1 MLIRLVSAAGLLAA
15 MTVAAIAQNN
25 GRLIA
30 TFTAWE
36 VHVMESPQGRVC
48 FAASRPTES
57 NIPVGPRRSEIAF
70 ILSNRPAAN
79 VRNEAYA
86 QMGYPLAPDSQ
97 VLITID
103 GTETFSMFVEDEGA
117 WLPSAVEDDLL
128 AAAMRGGREMV
139 VRGRSARGN
148 DTTDTYSLI
157 GVSAA
162 LDRAAAECAG

>member
-1 MLIRLVSAAGLLAA
+1 MLSRLVSAAGLLAA

-25 GRLIA
+25 GDLVA
-30 TFTAWE
+30 TFNAWE
-36 VHVMESPQGRVC
+36 VHVIESAQGRVC
-48 FAASRPTES
+48 FAASRPTET

-70 ILSNRPAAN
+70 IMSNRPSAN
-79 VRNEAYA
+79 VQNEAYA

-97 VLITID
+97 VMITID
-103 GTETFSMFVEDEGA
+103 GTETFTMFVEDEGA
-117 WLPSAVEDDLL
+117 WLPSEVEDGLL
-128 AAAMRGGREMV
+128 ATAMRGGREMV

-162 LDRAAAECAG
+162 LDRAATECAR